1 MNPGLLSQ
9 AASLPSPPSPAAG
22 FLGREATSS
31 SDSKRNEGTKSG
43 ALRLGMGFRA
53 LDGNQ
58 MEFGFQIPA
67 PLVAWKVFHLF
78 PRGDVSV
85 HLSLLF
91 WGNSCFQKCNN
102 LVSACN
108 APPEVHWA
116 LNLQVEERFA
126 AAQH

>member
-31 SDSKRNEGTKSG
+31 SDSKRNEGTKLG
-43 ALRLGMGFRA
+43 TLRLGMGFRA

-67 PLVAWKVFHLF
+67 ALVAWKVFHLF

-85 HLSLLF
+85 HLSCSGETLVFRNVTIWFLLAMP
-91 WGNSCFQKCNN
+91 
-102 LVSACN
+102 L
-108 APPEVHWA
+108 P
-116 LNLQVEERFA
+116 RFTGR
-126 AAQH
+126 